1 MEKLSVADAAIKL
14 GISKEAIYNRIRRKT
29 IKSIEEDGVK
39 YVLLGDDKT
48 PTTKTKI
55 QTNSTNNNELVEY
68 LKGEIEYLKLK
79 NLALQQDK
87 ENLFREKEDLYKQ
100 KEEILISNKDEIKLM
115 YEERDKKLKYFL
127 SLLERPLLEET
138 DKVESKAIDVEAKEE
153 KYNEEWVSLKEF
165 LDSLNLKKKERKEV
179 KKAVVEDAYEHP
191 DIKIKAGMLYISKN
205 FDISTLN
212 KEEK

>member
-79 NLALQQDK
+79 KQQWKMKELKLSSMLQ
-87 ENLFREKEDLYKQ
+87 
-100 KEEILISNKDEIKLM
+100 
-115 YEERDKKLKYFL
+115 
-127 SLLERPLLEET
+127 T
-138 DKVESKAIDVEAKEE
+138 
-153 KYNEEWVSLKEF
+153 
-165 LDSLNLKKKERKEV
+165 
-179 KKAVVEDAYEHP
+179 
-191 DIKIKAGMLYISKN
+191 ISKP
-205 FDISTLN
+205 TC
-212 KEEK
+212 